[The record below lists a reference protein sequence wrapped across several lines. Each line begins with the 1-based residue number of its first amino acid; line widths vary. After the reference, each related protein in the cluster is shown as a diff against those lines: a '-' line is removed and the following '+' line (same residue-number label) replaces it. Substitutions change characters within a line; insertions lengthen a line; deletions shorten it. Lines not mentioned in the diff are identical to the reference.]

1 MIRAAIRGAGYDNL
15 KRALRERLPFRTS
28 GSLSG
33 ETREVVGQYGFFEAG
48 YLRGA
53 DLDRFE
59 ADRDRI
65 TYIVRSYLTPIAW
78 VTEDGTVH
86 NVAQKFSVT
95 TSRHQSEVRAW
106 L

>member
-33 ETREVVGQYGFFEAG
+33 DTREVSQYGFFEAG

-53 DLDRFE
+53 DLDRFK

-65 TYIVRSYLTPIAW
+65 VYIVRSYWTPIAW
-78 VTEDGTVH
+78 VTEDGKVH

-95 TSRHQSEVRAW
+95 TGRHQSAVRAW